1 MKSILALSLMMTAC
15 AFANEQQEAAPIE
28 QQVAATK
35 ILVLEEEGAL
45 EEIAQAEAPTL
56 EASE

>member
-15 AFANEQQEAAPIE
+15 AFANEQQEAVPNE
-28 QQVAATK
+28 QQVAAKK